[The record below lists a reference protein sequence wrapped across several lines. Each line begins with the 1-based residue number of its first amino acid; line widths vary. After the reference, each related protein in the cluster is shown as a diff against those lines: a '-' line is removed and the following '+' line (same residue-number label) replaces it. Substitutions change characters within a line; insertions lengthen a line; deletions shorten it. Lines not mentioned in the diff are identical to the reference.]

1 MIFALKQEIE
11 RRLSLCASEGEPG
24 KTISLPRIAKPLT
37 FHPSAEWDRRAEL
50 ARFGV
55 ELTGEPGQRNY
66 IVLDADAPPSSSK
79 TVIQLFGGSDQLI
92 VLDGEHRLI
101 ANVRLEGQNQTLVI
115 SKRIS
120 RPFHSNSLILRGN
133 NTSVIIGR
141 ETTSNGSTILVDG
154 HNTCIL
160 IGDDCMISHGV
171 EIIASD
177 SHCIFDIESLA
188 NLSTAANVFIGRHVW
203 IGAHVSINKGV
214 RIGDGSIVG
223 TRSVVT
229 KDIPP
234 ASLYVG
240 SPARE
245 LKAGVTWARE
255 RYASAEVKRL
265 VLKNLGFQSSDMRRV
280 SNG

>member
-1 MIFALKQEIE
+1 MRNNTMIFDFEQEIE
-11 RRLSLCASEGEPG
+11 RRLSLCASEGNLG
-24 KTISLPRIAKPLT
+24 KTISLPQIAKPYM
-37 FHPSAEWDRRAEL
+37 FDPSAQWDRRAEL

-55 ELTGEPGQRNY
+55 ELTGKPGQRNI
-66 IVLDADAPPSSSK
+66 IVLDADAPPPSSK

-101 ANVRLEGQNQTLVI
+101 ANVRLESQNQTLVI
-115 SKRIS
+115 SKRTS

-133 NTSVIIGR
+133 NTSVIIGS

-160 IGDDCMISHGV
+160 IGNDCMISHGN
-171 EIIASD
+171 EISASD
-177 SHCIFDIESLA
+177 SHSIFDIDSLESLP
-188 NLSTAANVFIGRHVW
+188 TAANVLIGRHVW

-229 KDIPP
+229 KDVPS

-245 LKAGVTWARE
+245 LKTGVTWSRE
-255 RYASAEVKRL
+255 RYASAAVKIS
-265 VLKNLGFQSSDMRRV
+265 VLKSLGFHKS
-280 SNG
+280 